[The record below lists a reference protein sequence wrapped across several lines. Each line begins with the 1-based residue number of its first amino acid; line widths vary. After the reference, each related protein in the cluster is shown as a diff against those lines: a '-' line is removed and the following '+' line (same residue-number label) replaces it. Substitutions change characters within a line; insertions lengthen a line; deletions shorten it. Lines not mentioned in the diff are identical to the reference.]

1 MGLYRGGPA
10 PATGVLLV
18 SNLTFFRHPTT
29 STRCGLLAA
38 TALLLD
44 AATEDSTTE
53 NILKSMSLYSR

>member
-1 MGLYRGGPA
+1 M
-10 PATGVLLV
+10 